1 MYIWVILATFI
12 AMLAAFNLPVREDMR
27 ALTVEPLA
35 EAHAAK
41 LLAKHRAALAF
52 AGTRF
57 PPDNGS
63 DLQTL
68 CGSGTTGCEI
78 IDTEYLPYAPFG
90 FYDDPTFQSRVF
102 CLKKGDPNVLEDC
115 DTSGS
120 RYLVTYGPV
129 PRKWRS
135 ISDGRPSVDLVNAMN
150 RMASKEKRF
159 GYAVEVAQVEEETG
173 MPVENNYYGAV
184 MMIRGRETEGAF
196 IPNAIAA
203 DADFQNQ
210 CVENYCLMYM
220 SEIGS

>member
-35 EAHAAK
+35 EAYVSK
-41 LLAKHRAALAF
+41 LVTKHRAALMF
-52 AGTRF
+52 ADNRI
-57 PPDNGS
+57 PPRNES
-63 DLQTL
+63 DRQTL
-68 CGSGTTGCEI
+68 CGSGTTGCDI
-78 IDTEYLPYAPFG
+78 VDVEYLPYAPFG
-90 FYDDPTFQSRVF
+90 FYDDPNYQSRVF
-102 CLKKGDPNVLEDC
+102 CLKKGDPDVLEDC

-120 RYLVTYGPV
+120 RFLVTYGPV

-135 ISDGRPSVDLVNAMN
+135 ITDGRPSVDLVNAMN
-150 RMASKEKRF
+150 RTVNMGTRF
-159 GYAVEVAQVEEETG
+159 GYAMEVAQVEEETG
-173 MPVENNYYGAV
+173 VTMENNYYGAV
-184 MMIRGRETEGAF
+184 MMVRGREPEGAF

-203 DADFQNQ
+203 DADFQSQ